1 MLTESAQLAP
11 GPRRGWGE
19 RTWHLGALAVV
30 YHRGVFAINA
40 IHTLAFAGVVLFA
53 GYAIRR
59 RIGWLARLNI
69 PAPVVGGLIVSLVM
83 TIGHLRGQE
92 PFAFDTTLRDPLMIA
107 FFTSVG
113 FGASFG
119 LLKRGGPLVV
129 LFLAASSAFTIL
141 QNVLGVITARLLGQ
155 PPLFGVLAG
164 SVTLA
169 GGPATGLAFAPLFE
183 QAGVSGAETIAVAA
197 AMAGIVSGGLIG
209 GPVGTW
215 LIERRVHRHPA
226 PTTQP
231 ATVAQHVV
239 EAALPGAAHAP
250 IGEDREAYAL
260 MKATALLLFAM
271 WVGAAISDW
280 LTVQGVVLPRYIGAM
295 LAAIVLRNVDELT
308 GWLGISQATID
319 DLGTVALAFF
329 IVIALMTLKLWQLA
343 GLAVP
348 LAVLL
353 VVQIAFVALL
363 APPLI
368 FRLMGRDYDAAVMS
382 SGFIGFML
390 GTTANAMANMEA
402 LTERYGVAPRAF
414 LVVPMVGAF
423 FIDVVNNV
431 VITTF
436 LNIYR

>member
-1 MLTESAQLAP
+1 M
-11 GPRRGWGE
+11 
-19 RTWHLGALAVV
+19 

-59 RIGWLARLNI
+59 RLGWLARLNI
-69 PAPVVGGLIVSLVM
+69 PAPVVGGLIVSVVM
-83 TIGHLRGQE
+83 TIGHVRGQV
-92 PFAFDTTLRDPLMIA
+92 PFTFDTTLRDPLMIA

-113 FGASFG
+113 FGASVG
-119 LLKRGGPLVV
+119 LLRRGGPLVV
-129 LFLAASSAFTIL
+129 LFLVASSVFTVL
-141 QNVLGVITARLLGQ
+141 QNVLGVVTARLLGQ

-169 GGPATGLAFAPLFE
+169 GGPATGLAFAPFFE
-183 QAGVSGAETIAVAA
+183 QAGVTGAETIAVAA

-215 LIERRVHRHPA
+215 LIEKRLHRDVRRGPSPDHAH
-226 PTTQP
+226 
-231 ATVAQHVV
+231 VAHHVV
-239 EAALPGAAHAP
+239 EAALPGSTSAP
-250 IGEDREAYAL
+250 GNEDREAYAL

-271 WVGAAISDW
+271 WVGAGISDW
-280 LTVQGVVLPRYIGAM
+280 LTAQGVVLPRYIGAM

-343 GLAVP
+343 GLALP

-353 VVQIAFVALL
+353 VVQIVFVAVL
-363 APPLI
+363 APPII

-402 LTERYGVAPRAF
+402 LAERYGPAPRAF

-423 FIDVVNNV
+423 FIDVINNV

-436 LNIYR
+436 LNVYR